1 MHFAG
6 GREAGEAAIGAG
18 DDVLAP
24 DDLGKPPD
32 ALGDRLGML
41 DEVRAVRDDAG
52 DQQLAVRQLRLLP
65 RPPLVLVLV
74 PGVAGLEG
82 IGAGV
87 DAEQNV
93 GDVLQLQAVHALPHI
108 DAVTGAIAHPLGVS
122 NAAQG
127 HRRIPSCHGIP
138 RAPRRAALPSSAD
151 RGAHPTCRL
160 VAIAAQE
167 FTHWAAR
174 LDAGQLVFGWRCLP
188 SVCRSHHSLPL
199 LVTAASGYWLPKNVD
214 HLLSF

>member
-74 PGVAGLEG
+74 
-82 IGAGV
+82 
-87 DAEQNV
+87 
-93 GDVLQLQAVHALPHI
+93 
-108 DAVTGAIAHPLGVS
+108 
-122 NAAQG
+122 
-127 HRRIPSCHGIP
+127 
-138 RAPRRAALPSSAD
+138 AD
-151 RGAHPTCRL
+151 CGFACFSTTCEVHPTVVWSKL
-160 VAIAAQE
+160 ASLAKG
-167 FTHWAAR
+167 AR
-174 LDAGQLVFGWRCLP
+174 LATEELWGR
-188 SVCRSHHSLPL
+188 
-199 LVTAASGYWLPKNVD
+199 A
-214 HLLSF
+214 